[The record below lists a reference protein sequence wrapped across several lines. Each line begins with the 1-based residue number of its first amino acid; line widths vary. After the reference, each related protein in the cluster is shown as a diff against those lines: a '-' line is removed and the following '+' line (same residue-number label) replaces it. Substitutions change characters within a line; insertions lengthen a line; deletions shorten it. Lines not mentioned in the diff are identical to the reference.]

1 MDIVVKIKGREALV
15 VWTLP
20 YVTSWR
26 LSPDMLLQ
34 RLVADEMY
42 VSEKFPIAF
51 TLASDKTSNSLPPA
65 QWYELKKLIEKLE
78 LDLTDNN
85 LSRVEDRKA
94 WKKEAIEAFLED
106 ESAY

>member
-1 MDIVVKIKGREALV
+1 MNVVVNIKGREALA

-34 RLVADEMY
+34 RLANDEMY

-51 TLASDKTSNSLPPA
+51 TLASDKTPNSVLPA
-65 QWYELKKLIEKLE
+65 QWYELNNLIEKL
-78 LDLTDNN
+78 
-85 LSRVEDRKA
+85 
-94 WKKEAIEAFLED
+94 
-106 ESAY
+106 